1 MQPPYF
7 PQVLLVAALS
17 TFTTSS
23 SASFVD
29 LEVAPSALTRAFGI
43 RSAEPEAEAWK
54 AGFEDSKYNFLGP
67 LKIPNFLGPANK
79 GFPDS
84 HHNALFPKE
93 ATKHSSKIYK
103 ELNLHNILTRRSG
116 EPEPEAEPIVKS
128 LFKFNKVY
136 SPGQG
141 LQDTTRSGLFNLKE
155 KRSSESEPKALSK
168 STNSLLAKSLSLWIS
183 LWVKQ

>member
-1 MQPPYF
+1 MGTSFLQ
-7 PQVLLVAALS
+7 S
-17 TFTTSS
+17 RHTTSS

-43 RSAEPEAEAWK
+43 RSVEPEAEAWK
-54 AGFEDSKYNFLGP
+54 AGFEDSKY
-67 LKIPNFLGPANK
+67 NFLGPANK

-116 EPEPEAEPIVKS
+116 EPEPKAE
-128 LFKFNKVY
+128 
-136 SPGQG
+136 
-141 LQDTTRSGLFNLKE
+141 LQDITRSGLFNLKE
-155 KRSSESEPKALSK
+155 KRSAESEPKAFSK